1 MSHPTGLFFLNFL
14 RDTLHH
20 AINVSAGCGCRVS
33 VSMTTSKDNVG
44 ERYRMKK
51 LFRWFRSKSGDEI
64 SHSKPLEIEADISPE
79 GGASISLT
87 DTRQVIGSTTQL
99 PASSID
105 EMEARKH
112 DLEYQ
117 LGLTHSIIEEKSIL
131 PYPFERSVILLRK
144 AKRYEEELEICCY
157 IEKYCKS
164 AEANWDK
171 HSAMIWKSPRLE
183 KCVARIPKIQEL
195 IAKSQT

>member
-1 MSHPTGLFFLNFL
+1 MKILSSLFGLRKAKALEEK
-14 RDTLHH
+14 
-20 AINVSAGCGCRVS
+20 VSPKLEATSSTDNAASFKLAG
-33 VSMTTSKDNVG
+33 K
-44 ERYRMKK
+44 
-51 LFRWFRSKSGDEI
+51 
-64 SHSKPLEIEADISPE
+64 
-79 GGASISLT
+79 
-87 DTRQVIGSTTQL
+87 RQVIGSATQL

-171 HSAMIWKSPRLE
+171 QSAMIWKSPRLE

-195 IAKSQT
+195 IAKNQTLTAIRF